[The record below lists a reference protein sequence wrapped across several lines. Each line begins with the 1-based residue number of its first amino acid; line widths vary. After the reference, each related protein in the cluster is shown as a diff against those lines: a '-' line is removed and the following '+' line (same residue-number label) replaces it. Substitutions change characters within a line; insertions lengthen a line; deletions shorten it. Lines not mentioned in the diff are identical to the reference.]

1 MTSGNAGAGEDG
13 GESRG
18 GDIVNVGGRGE
29 DNIEGVDRHAGGRG
43 PVAGEE

>member
-1 MTSGNAGAGEDG
+1 MLVQVKMGVKAEAA
-13 GESRG
+13 
-18 GDIVNVGGRGE
+18 IYVVNVGGRGE

>member
-1 MTSGNAGAGEDG
+1 MLVQVKMGVKAEAA
-13 GESRG
+13 
-18 GDIVNVGGRGE
+18 IYPYVVNVGGRGE